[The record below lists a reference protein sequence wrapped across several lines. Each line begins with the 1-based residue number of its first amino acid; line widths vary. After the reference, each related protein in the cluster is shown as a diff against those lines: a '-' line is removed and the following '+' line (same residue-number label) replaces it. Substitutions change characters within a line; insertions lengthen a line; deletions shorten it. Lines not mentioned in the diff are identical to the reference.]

1 MSQEAH
7 SVIVSHST
15 QSQAEL
21 PNLITILA
29 EKFPGSRFAEY
40 LHAWENVF
48 FSVIIAALLSFVA
61 YRATKKAGFIPGRLQ
76 CFLETVVSAIDDFVC
91 GILGRNGRRFTPFIG
106 TLFLYILAMNLFG
119 LIPLMKSST
128 SSLSTT
134 VALAI
139 CVFAYVQYI
148 ALKENGLR
156 GYLDHMMGKPRGIIA
171 FTVFIPV
178 LIFAIHLVS
187 ELVRPL
193 SLALRLRSNVWAEDA
208 LLSVAASF
216 GILGVPLF
224 IFSMLLTIL
233 SSFIQAT
240 VFALLSTI
248 YFALVLPHEEHQSRE
263 N

>member
-1 MSQEAH
+1 MSQEAY
-7 SVIVSHST
+7 SVAISHST
-15 QSQAEL
+15 EQHAEL
-21 PNLITILA
+21 PNLISILA
-29 EKFPGSRFAEY
+29 DKFHGSPVGEY
-40 LHAWENVF
+40 LYAWENVI
-48 FSVIIAALLSFVA
+48 FSAIIAAFLSFVA
-61 YRATKKAGFIPGRLQ
+61 YQATKKAGLVPGRLQ
-76 CFLETVVSAIDDFVC
+76 GFLEVVVSAIDDFVC
-91 GILGRNGRRFTPFIG
+91 GILGHHGRKFTPFIG

-139 CVFAYVQYI
+139 CVFIYVQYT
-148 ALKENGLR
+148 AFRENGLR
-156 GYLDHMMGKPRGIIA
+156 GYIDHMMGRPRGIIA

-224 IFSMLLTIL
+224 IFSMCLTIL

-248 YFALVLPHEEHQSRE
+248 YFALVLPHEEHQSTE
-263 N
+263 S

>member
-1 MSQEAH
+1 MPQEAY
-7 SVIVSHST
+7 SVVVQHST
-15 QSQAEL
+15 QQHAEL
-21 PNLITILA
+21 PNLISILA
-29 EKFPGSRFAEY
+29 DKFHGSRFAEY
-40 LHAWENVF
+40 LHTWENVI
-48 FSVIIAALLSFVA
+48 FSLVIAGLLSFLA
-61 YRATKKAGFIPGRLQ
+61 YRATKRAGIIPGRLQ
-76 CFLETVVSAIDDFVC
+76 CFFEVVVSAIDDFVC
-91 GILGRNGRRFTPFIG
+91 GILGRPGRKFTPFIG

-139 CVFAYVQYI
+139 CVFIYVQYTAI
-148 ALKENGLR
+148 KENGVR
-156 GYLDHMMGKPRGIIA
+156 GYIDHMMGKPRGIIA

-178 LIFAIHLVS
+178 LILVIHLVS

-233 SSFIQAT
+233 SSFIQAI

-248 YFALVLPHEEHQSRE
+248 YFALVLPHEEH
-263 N
+263 